1 MIENTK
7 EQQLI
12 SRANLF
18 ILILIS
24 RANLFILIK
33 TGLLRWG
40 RGHCFQIIEIENL
53 SAKLLLKSTAQA
65 ATFSSVALK
74 ACSTID

>member
-1 MIENTK
+1 MLNASK
-7 EQQLI
+7 WLQLWKLLPHTLALL
-12 SRANLF
+12 STE
-18 ILILIS
+18 
-24 RANLFILIK
+24 IK
-33 TGLLRWG
+33 AGLLRWG

-74 ACSTID
+74 AV